1 MNSDQLSIQNEDFSI
16 AEEYRQL
23 RAQAGDAG
31 AVVTFTG
38 LVREMYQAEDQG
50 SKIDSLFLEHYR
62 GMTEKCLLEIIQQ
75 AETQWP
81 LLAVRVIH
89 RIGELKPG
97 EQIVMVATAS
107 AHRHAAFDAAQYI
120 MDFLKSK
127 APFWKRQSSGEDSH
141 WVESRESDAEAI
153 ERWQ

>member
-50 SKIDSLFLEHYR
+50 SKIDSLFLEHYP